1 MVSSVSQWERSPIS
15 FFATGSR
22 ADKVPLAMARAT
34 SPDRA
39 MADGDELLVLVDE
52 DDDDRSMLLF
62 VKRVSSNSAF

>member
-1 MVSSVSQWERSPIS
+1 MVSSFSQFERSPIS

-39 MADGDELLVLVDE
+39 MADGDELALVD
-52 DDDDRSMLLF
+52 DDNRSMLLF
-62 VKRVSSNSAF
+62 VNNVSSDSAF